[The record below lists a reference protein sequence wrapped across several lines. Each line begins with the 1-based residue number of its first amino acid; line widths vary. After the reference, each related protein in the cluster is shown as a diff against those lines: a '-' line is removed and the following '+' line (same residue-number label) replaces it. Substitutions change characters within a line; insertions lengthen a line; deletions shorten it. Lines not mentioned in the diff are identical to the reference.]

1 MSYGRITESLLRE
14 FKANTKQKTNV
25 VSTSLV
31 SRLKDVL
38 EKKKPTIRTIVNTN
52 TVMMMK

>member
-1 MSYGRITESLLRE
+1 MGRITESLLRE